1 MKAAIESDHLTRLR
15 EEAAKRFDILG
26 FPTTRQEEWKYTSL
40 APLTKI
46 PWRTMDVR
54 PPAEAGSTWHRLQP
68 HAGIEITFVNG
79 VFAGLTGEQSST
91 IRVTRLCDA
100 RGETFERH
108 FARYADFRSD
118 ALTALN
124 TANVRDGAFV
134 EVSSGVIVPSF
145 IHLVYVGNG
154 DGIASHPRNLIV
166 VEKESHVAVVE
177 TYVGSGGYFANSVTE
192 IVAGEGSVVDHYKLI
207 FDSIEAFH
215 IGTVQIHQERSSAVT
230 SRHVAVGSRLTRNNV
245 NVKLAGEGANLTLDG
260 LFVGSGTQH
269 IDNHTVIDHARPHAE
284 SLELY
289 KGILDQSARGI
300 FDGTIIVRPDAQKT
314 VSRQTNNNLLL
325 SETAIVD
332 SKPTLEIHN
341 DDVKCNHGSTIGQLA
356 EEPLFY
362 LRSRGIGEL
371 EARNLLVYAFAS
383 EIVDRMKI
391 EPVREEIRRAMFQQ
405 MPERLPERG
414 GPR

>member
-1 MKAAIESDHLTRLR
+1 MKTAVESDVLTRHR
-15 EEAAKRFDILG
+15 DEAAKRFEILG

-40 APLTKI
+40 AALTKI
-46 PWRTMDVR
+46 HWRTLDETR
-54 PPAEAGSTWHRLQP
+54 AEAGATWHTLQP
-68 HAGIEITFVNG
+68 AAGVEITFVNG
-79 VFAGLTGEQSST
+79 IFAGLTGEGSPA
-91 IRVTRLCDA
+91 IHVTRLAEA
-100 RGETFERH
+100 RGETVERH
-108 FARYADFRSD
+108 FGRYADFRND

-134 EVSSGVIVPSF
+134 EIRPGAVVPSF
-145 IHLVYVGNG
+145 IHIVYVGSG

-166 VEKESHVAVVE
+166 VGKGSEVAIVE
-177 TYVGSGGYFANSVTE
+177 TYVGTGAYFANAVTE
-192 IVAGEGSVVDHYKLI
+192 IVAGDGSVVDHYKI
-207 FDSIEAFH
+207 ACDSLEAFH
-215 IGTVQIHQERSSAVT
+215 IGTVQIHQERSSSVT
-230 SRHVAVGSRLTRNNV
+230 SRHVAIGGRLTRNNV
-245 NVKLAGEGANLTLDG
+245 NVKLAGEGATLTLDG

-284 SLELY
+284 SLEMY

-341 DDVKCNHGSTIGQLA
+341 DDVKCNHGSTIGQLR

-362 LRSRGIGEL
+362 LRSRGIGEQ
-371 EARNLLVYAFAS
+371 EARNLLIYAFAS
-383 EIVDRMKI
+383 EVVDRMKI
-391 EPVREEIRRAMFQQ
+391 EPVRETVRRAMFQQ
-405 MPERLPERG
+405 MPERLPERRG
-414 GPR
+414 GTR